1 MPARARMLFD
11 AETLVLDELPWVP
24 LLHYRSKALVS
35 PRLHGIHPNI
45 RNVAPTRYLRLDP

>member
-1 MPARARMLFD
+1 MLFE
-11 AETLVLDELPWVP
+11 AETIVLDELPWIP

-35 PRLHGIHPNI
+35 PRLHGMHPNI